1 MEKTANQKIKL
12 GLFVVI
18 GTILFV
24 SVIYFMGNKQN
35 LFGNT
40 ITIKAIFGNVNGLQK
55 GNNVRFAGI
64 DIGTVNE
71 IEMIN
76 DSSIVV
82 NMVIKKK
89 MINHIKKNAIATIN
103 SDGLVGNMIV
113 NIIPGKGN
121 ALEIT
126 EGDVIQSYSRIN
138 TEAILETLNVTNEN
152 AALLTADLL
161 KITNEI
167 IQGKGTVG
175 LLIKDSLL
183 ANELKETMYYLKIT
197 AKETSQSASNLNQI
211 MSNLNHQDNVIGV
224 LNDTVV
230 AKKIKIMVSQ
240 LEETSLKI
248 DNVVSNLN
256 QTIGNA
262 KDGKGAINYLSNDT
276 TLVKKIDST
285 MTNLQDA
292 SYKINENLE
301 ALKHNIFFR
310 GYFKK
315 IEKEKNK

>member
-12 GLFVVI
+12 GLFVLI

-89 MINHIKKNAIATIN
+89 MTHHIKKNAIATIN

-183 ANELKETMYYLKIT
+183 ASELKETMYYLKIT
-197 AKETSQSASNLNQI
+197 AKETSQSASNLNLI
-211 MSNLNHQDNVIGV
+211 MSNLNQQDNVIGV

-262 KDGKGAINYLSNDT
+262 KDGKGALNYLSNDA

>member
-126 EGDVIQSYSRIN
+126 EGDVIQS
-138 TEAILETLNVTNEN
+138 
-152 AALLTADLL
+152 
-161 KITNEI
+161 
-167 IQGKGTVG
+167 
-175 LLIKDSLL
+175 
-183 ANELKETMYYLKIT
+183 
-197 AKETSQSASNLNQI
+197 
-211 MSNLNHQDNVIGV
+211 
-224 LNDTVV
+224 
-230 AKKIKIMVSQ
+230 
-240 LEETSLKI
+240 
-248 DNVVSNLN
+248 
-256 QTIGNA
+256 
-262 KDGKGAINYLSNDT
+262 
-276 TLVKKIDST
+276 
-285 MTNLQDA
+285 
-292 SYKINENLE
+292 
-301 ALKHNIFFR
+301 
-310 GYFKK
+310 
-315 IEKEKNK
+315 